1 MTPGGRTKIIS
12 PATAGIQSS
21 AVEQLAREYT
31 LDNKGKRHTTRASKK
46 PQNYGP
52 DYNNKKYTEGTIN
65 INMDMKENKPMK
77 DSTIQDQ
84 LEHVLGVA
92 MAQIYSL
99 KKGLT

>member
-1 MTPGGRTKIIS
+1 MS

-31 LDNKGKRHTTRASKK
+31 LDNKGKWRTTRASKK

-77 DSTIQDQ
+77 IFIRDQ
-84 LEHVLGVA
+84 VEHVLGVA
-92 MAQIYSL
+92 KAQVYSL
-99 KKGLT
+99 KKGLK